1 MEWSERAATF
11 RPGTTLNTTT
21 LRSSA
26 LGQKDQSVQITITR
40 FRQHVLSFNILAMAS
55 ALLSREARGSMQILV
70 KEREQ
75 KPLSAGIPHRR
86 WLIAGLLAF
95 GVLVNYF
102 DRVNLSVAKQGLT
115 KDFGI
120 DNVAFGYLLSAYN
133 WTYAALQLPMG
144 VLLDRFGVQAIGRI
158 SAILWSLACFAG
170 AFAPG
175 VKAFFGSR
183 LLLGIGEA
191 PTFPANAKAIGM
203 WFPRQERSLATAIFD
218 SAAKFSTAVGTPLIG
233 IILIHYGWRFSF
245 GMTGVASFAFF
256 LAFYFLYRNPRD
268 DKKLS
273 GRERQYLSEY
283 DSIPPTNSKGGSVR
297 LWYLLKKRKVL
308 GLALGFAAY
317 NYCFYLFLTW
327 LPSYFTGA
335 LHLDLKASV
344 LYTSIPWL
352 FATAMD
358 LAVGG
363 WLVDEL
369 IRRGFNDSRVRQ
381 TILIGGMVMGLGLL
395 GTIFT
400 RTPMIAVCWISLSIG
415 GLAASAPVAW
425 SAPGLLAPHDSVARV
440 GGIMNFA
447 NQIAAIA
454 APIVTGYLIG
464 SRDDYSH
471 AFMAAAVAIL
481 VGIAGYGFLLGKIE
495 RIPDPGTAQSPGE
508 K

>member
-1 MEWSERAATF
+1 MLLNESETK
-11 RPGTTLNTTT
+11 
-21 LRSSA
+21 SS
-26 LGQKDQSVQITITR
+26 ST
-40 FRQHVLSFNILAMAS
+40 
-55 ALLSREARGSMQILV
+55 
-70 KEREQ
+70 
-75 KPLSAGIPHRR
+75 GIPHRR
-86 WLIAGLLAF
+86 WLIAFLLAF

-102 DRVNLSVAKQGLT
+102 DRVNLSVAKQALER
-115 KDFGI
+115 DFGI
-120 DNVAFGYLLSAYN
+120 DNVVFGYLLSAYN

-144 VLLDRFGVQAIGRI
+144 VMLDRFGVQAIGRI

-175 VKAFFGSR
+175 IKAFFGSR
-183 LLLGIGEA
+183 LLLGVGEA
-191 PTFPANAKAIGM
+191 PTFPSNAKATGM

-218 SAAKFSTAVGTPLIG
+218 SAAKFSTAIGTPLIG

-245 GMTGVASFAFF
+245 AMTGVASFVFF
-256 LAFYFLYRNPRD
+256 VAFYFLYRNPSD

-273 GRERQYLSEY
+273 ASEREYLQSN
-283 DSIPPTNSKGGSVR
+283 DALSDKKSKNSGSA
-297 LWYLLKKRKVL
+297 LLYLLKKRKVL
-308 GLALGFAAY
+308 GLAVGFAAY
-317 NYCFYLFLTW
+317 NYCFYLLLTW

-335 LHLDLKASV
+335 LHLDLQSSV
-344 LYTSIPWL
+344 MYTSIPWL

-358 LAVGG
+358 LVVGG
-363 WLVDEL
+363 WLVDAL

-400 RTPMIAVCWISLSIG
+400 KTPMMAVWWISLSIG

-425 SAPGLLAPHDSVARV
+425 SAPSLLAPHDSVAKV

-464 SRDDYSH
+464 SRNNYSR
-471 AFMAAAVAIL
+471 AFIAAAIAIL
-481 VGIAGYGFLLGKIE
+481 VGIAGYAFLLGKIE
-495 RIPDPGTAQSPGE
+495 RIPEPDPAPGSVGGSVSI
-508 K
+508 

>member
-1 MEWSERAATF
+1 MTPAKIEEQ
-11 RPGTTLNTTT
+11 
-21 LRSSA
+21 RSSN
-26 LGQKDQSVQITITR
+26 SVG
-40 FRQHVLSFNILAMAS
+40 N
-55 ALLSREARGSMQILV
+55 
-70 KEREQ
+70 
-75 KPLSAGIPHRR
+75 RR
-86 WLIAGLLAF
+86 WLIALLLAF

-102 DRVNLSVAKQGLT
+102 DRVNLSVAKQALE

-120 DNVAFGYLLSAYN
+120 GNITFGYLLSAYN

-158 SAILWSLACFAG
+158 SAVIWSLACFAG

-175 VKAFFGSR
+175 VRTFFGSR
-183 LLLGIGEA
+183 LLLGVGEA
-191 PTFPANAKAIGM
+191 PTFPSNAKATGM

-218 SAAKFSTAVGTPLIG
+218 SAAKFATAIGTPLIG
-233 IILIHYGWRFSF
+233 IFLIHYGWRTSF
-245 GMTGVASFAFF
+245 AMTGVASFVFF
-256 LAFYFLYRNPRD
+256 LAFYFLYHNPSE

-273 GRERQYLSEY
+273 DREREYLRNNDALSDKKSE
-283 DSIPPTNSKGGSVR
+283 KGGAG
-297 LWYLLKKRKVL
+297 LLYLLKKRKVL
-308 GLALGFAAY
+308 GLAVGFAAY
-317 NYCFYLFLTW
+317 NYCFYLLLTW

-335 LHLDLKASV
+335 LHLDLQASV

-358 LAVGG
+358 LVVGG
-363 WLVDEL
+363 WLVDAL
-369 IRRGFNDSRVRQ
+369 IRRGFNDSKVRQ

-400 RTPMIAVCWISLSIG
+400 RTPSIAVLWISISIG

-425 SAPGLLAPHDSVARV
+425 SAPSLLAPHDSVAKV

-464 SRDDYSH
+464 SRNNYSR
-471 AFMAAAVAIL
+471 AFLAAAVAIL
-481 VGIAGYGFLLGKIE
+481 V
-495 RIPDPGTAQSPGE
+495 
-508 K
+508 

>member
-1 MEWSERAATF
+1 MLLHESDDK
-11 RPGTTLNTTT
+11 P
-21 LRSSA
+21 
-26 LGQKDQSVQITITR
+26 
-40 FRQHVLSFNILAMAS
+40 AS
-55 ALLSREARGSMQILV
+55 T
-70 KEREQ
+70 
-75 KPLSAGIPHRR
+75 GIPRRR
-86 WLIAGLLAF
+86 WLIAFLLAF

-102 DRVNLSVAKQGLT
+102 DRVNLSVAKQGLVH
-115 KDFGI
+115 DFGI
-120 DNVAFGYLLSAYN
+120 DNVGFGYLLSAYN

-144 VLLDRFGVQAIGRI
+144 VLLDRFGVQAVSRI
-158 SAILWSLACFAG
+158 SAIIWSLACFAG

-175 VKAFFGSR
+175 VRTFFGSR
-183 LLLGIGEA
+183 LLLGVGEA
-191 PTFPANAKAIGM
+191 PTFPLNAKATAM

-218 SAAKFSTAVGTPLIG
+218 SAAKLSTAIGTPLIG
-233 IILIHYGWRFSF
+233 ILLIHYGWRFSF
-245 GMTGVASFAFF
+245 AATGFASFAFF
-256 LAFYFLYRNPRD
+256 LAFYFLYRNPSDDRKLSEGEREYLRVNEALS
-268 DKKLS
+268 DKKS
-273 GRERQYLSEY
+273 DR
-283 DSIPPTNSKGGSVR
+283 GGAG
-297 LWYLLKKRKVL
+297 LLYLLKRRKVI

-317 NYCFYLFLTW
+317 NYCFYLLLTW

-335 LHLDLKASV
+335 LHLDLQSSV

-352 FATAMD
+352 CATATD

-400 RTPMIAVCWISLSIG
+400 RTPAVAVFWISVAIS

-425 SAPGLLAPHDSVARV
+425 SAPSLLAPHDSVAKV

-464 SRDDYSH
+464 SRNNYSR
-471 AFMAAAVAIL
+471 AFVAAAITSGA
-481 VGIAGYGFLLGKIE
+481 GIAGYAFLHDNIE
-495 RIPDPGTAQSPGE
+495 RIAETEPSAADLPL
-508 K
+508 